1 MKKRLFLLIT
11 AFMLVFTIAA
21 CANEEDDPVMDE
33 GNDEEVINDDEEEM
47 MEEELNIIETAEAAG
62 SFTTLLAALDTAGLT
77 SALEAEGQF
86 TVFAPTDDA
95 FADLLAALDV
105 DAATLLGIN
114 NLSDVLLYHVIE
126 GTYYAADV
134 IAGAPFGMETLSGD
148 TVVFTV
154 MDGKAY
160 INGAEIVTTDIET
173 SNGVIHVISE
183 VILPLE
189 NIVDTADAAGSFTTL
204 LAALDTAGL
213 TSALEAEGQFTV
225 FAPTDDAFADLL
237 MALDIDASTL
247 LGINNLSDVLL
258 FHVLDGAYYSSD
270 VVANA
275 PFSMATLQG
284 KEVDFTV
291 MDGKAYIN
299 GAEIVMTDILTTNGV
314 IHVISDVILPLENI
328 IDTADAAGSFT
339 TLLAALDTAGLTS
352 ALEAEGQFTVF
363 APTDDAFADLLM
375 ALDIDASTLL
385 GINNLSD
392 VLLFHVLDGAYYSSD
407 VVANAPFSM
416 ATLQGKEVDF
426 TVMDGK
432 AYINGAEIVMTDILT
447 TNGVIHVISEVILP
461 LENIVDTAEAAGS
474 FTTLLAALDTA
485 GLTSTLEGAGSF
497 TVFAPTDDAFA
508 DLLATLEIDATTLLG
523 FENLSEILLFHVL
536 DGAYYSP
543 VVFDASPI
551 ALASLQGT
559 NLNFT
564 IVEGMIEVNG
574 AQVIIEDILTTN
586 GLIHVIDT
594 VLLYE

>member
-1 MKKRLFLLIT
+1 
-11 AFMLVFTIAA
+11 
-21 CANEEDDPVMDE
+21 
-33 GNDEEVINDDEEEM
+33 
-47 MEEELNIIETAEAAG
+47 
-62 SFTTLLAALDTAGLT
+62 
-77 SALEAEGQF
+77 
-86 TVFAPTDDA
+86 
-95 FADLLAALDV
+95 LLAALDV

-114 NLSDVLLYHVIE
+114 NLSDVLL
-126 GTYYAADV
+126 
-134 IAGAPFGMETLSGD
+134 
-148 TVVFTV
+148 
-154 MDGKAY
+154 
-160 INGAEIVTTDIET
+160 
-173 SNGVIHVISE
+173 
-183 VILPLE
+183 
-189 NIVDTADAAGSFTTL
+189 
-204 LAALDTAGL
+204 
-213 TSALEAEGQFTV
+213 
-225 FAPTDDAFADLL
+225 
-237 MALDIDASTL
+237 
-247 LGINNLSDVLL
+247 L

-270 VVANA
+270 VV
-275 PFSMATLQG
+275 T
-284 KEVDFTV
+284 
-291 MDGKAYIN
+291 
-299 GAEIVMTDILTTNGV
+299 
-314 IHVISDVILPLENI
+314 
-328 IDTADAAGSFT
+328 
-339 TLLAALDTAGLTS
+339 
-352 ALEAEGQFTVF
+352 
-363 APTDDAFADLLM
+363 
-375 ALDIDASTLL
+375 
-385 GINNLSD
+385 
-392 VLLFHVLDGAYYSSD
+392 
-407 VVANAPFSM
+407 NAPFSM

-461 LENIVDTAEAAGS
+461 LENIIDTADAAGS